1 MTEEQR
7 MARELR
13 SVRPHHDDPIIDF
26 DVDVN
31 ELDRVARN
39 ELKTLTKENAETVAK
54 HLVMAVRLIDS
65 DPELAHQHVLS
76 ASRRAG
82 RIAVVRETLG
92 ITAYATGDFALALRE
107 MRTFRRISG
116 SNEQIAL
123 MVDSERGV
131 GRSDKALELGRS
143 VDRSTLTE
151 ATQVALAV
159 AMSGARLDLDQP
171 DLALGELEIS
181 QLDPTKAFSYSP
193 ELFRAYAEVLEELG
207 RTEES
212 AQWLM
217 CAEVAEKALESS
229 PVGENESDEDIIVI
243 EEEFDD
249 FDDDFDDVGEESH
262 EQTSIDSSDKISDE
276 LSNEPSDDSHR
287 FEDASVEARVET
299 IVLADEPLAAE
310 LIVEHVAAEELV
322 VAEILVD
329 LESDDES
336 DDENFD
342 DESDVDDSADEVSAA
357 DVASLFD
364 EVAVESVDHV
374 AEGHG
379 VEKVADV
386 PVATVVYDFDDDLL
400 EEDVAQVLRDTA
412 HLAQEGEG
420 ESRA

>member
-13 SVRPHHDDPIIDF
+13 SVRAHHEDPIIDF

-212 AQWLM
+212 AEWLT
-217 CAEVAEKALESS
+217 CAEVAEKALEMS
-229 PVGENESDEDIIVI
+229 PPAGEDESDEDIIVI
-243 EEEFDD
+243 EEELEG
-249 FDDDFDDVGEESH
+249 FDDDFDGEADGES
-262 EQTSIDSSDKISDE
+262 EADAG
-276 LSNEPSDDSHR
+276 
-287 FEDASVEARVET
+287 DASQAEEILVEDVSAVDISVED
-299 IVLADEPLAAE
+299 VSLQGAPLE
-310 LIVEHVAAEELV
+310 DVTLEDVHAEEL
-322 VAEILVD
+322 
-329 LESDDES
+329 
-336 DDENFD
+336 
-342 DESDVDDSADEVSAA
+342 SAD
-357 DVASLFD
+357 DVANLFD
-364 EVAVESVDHV
+364 EVVERSAEEVVLTSV
-374 AEGHG
+374 AM
-379 VEKVADV
+379 
-386 PVATVVYDFDDDLL
+386 DFDEDLL
-400 EEDVAQVLRDTA
+400 EDDVAQVLRDTA
-412 HLAQEGEG
+412 HLAGEEGG
-420 ESRA
+420 TESRA

>member
-1 MTEEQR
+1 
-7 MARELR
+7 
-13 SVRPHHDDPIIDF
+13 
-26 DVDVN
+26 
-31 ELDRVARN
+31 
-39 ELKTLTKENAETVAK
+39 VAK

-65 DPELAHQHVLS
+65 NPELAHQHVLS

-151 ATQVALAV
+151 ATQVALAL

-171 DLALGELEIS
+171 DLALGELEIP

-212 AQWLM
+212 AEWLM
-217 CAEVAEKALESS
+217 IADVADTALETS
-229 PVGENESDEDIIVI
+229 PPAGENESDEDIIVI
-243 EEEFDD
+243 EEEFDEAD
-249 FDDDFDDVGEESH
+249 GAEADGVTVVE
-262 EQTSIDSSDKISDE
+262 
-276 LSNEPSDDSHR
+276 DDS
-287 FEDASVEARVET
+287 
-299 IVLADEPLAAE
+299 EPDDL
-310 LIVEHVAAEELV
+310 AEEALS
-322 VAEILVD
+322 AE
-329 LESDDES
+329 
-336 DDENFD
+336 
-342 DESDVDDSADEVSAA
+342 

-364 EVAVESVDHV
+364 EVIVET
-374 AEGHG
+374 
-379 VEKVADV
+379 
-386 PVATVVYDFDDDLL
+386 PVAAAALDFDEDLL
-400 EEDVAQVLRDTA
+400 EDEVAQVLRETM
-412 HLAQEGEG
+412 HLSKEEGRG
-420 ESRA
+420 KNSGDNRA